1 MIAYGARVAVSNV
14 PHGSVNSGV
23 SGTGTEADGE
33 VDGEADAD
41 REEAA
46 ADVPRPSGTSFP
58 EGTMITNAATAT
70 RIAAPR
76 KAMSQRTFR
85 TLPFS

>member
-1 MIAYGARVAVSNV
+1 
-14 PHGSVNSGV
+14 V
-23 SGTGTEADGE
+23 SGTGAEADAE
-33 VDGEADAD
+33 ADADAD

-46 ADVPRPSGTSFP
+46 ADVLRPSGTSFP

>member
-1 MIAYGARVAVSNV
+1 MN
-14 PHGSVNSGV
+14 SVV
-23 SGTGTEADGE
+23 SGTGAEGDTDDEDGE
-33 VDGEADAD
+33 GAEDAEDAEDAD

-46 ADVPRPSGTSFP
+46 DVLRPSGEPSP
-58 EGTMITNAATAT
+58 DGVIITNAATAT